1 MEPIAIIGIGC
12 RFPNANNPE
21 SFWKLLRNGI
31 DAIASVPKDRWDVDA
46 FYDPDPATPG
56 KMNTRWGGFLDRVDQ
71 FDPNFFGI
79 SPREAERIDPQ
90 HRLVLEVAW
99 EALEDAAIAPESLAG
114 SQTGV
119 FMGIGNYDYGRLL
132 CSDLSNINSHNG
144 TGLTLSVA
152 ANRLSYLL
160 DLHGPSMAI
169 ETACSSS
176 LVAVHSAC
184 QSLRSGESSLVIA
197 GGVSLMLSPDMTI
210 TFSQARMMAPDGRC
224 KTFDA
229 SANGYVRGEGC
240 GIVIL
245 KRLSDAIKNSD
256 RILAVI
262 RGSAVNHDGLSNGI
276 TAPNGKAQ
284 QAVIRQ
290 ALKNADVAP
299 AEISY
304 IEAHGTGTPLGD
316 PIEIRAIKAVLMPGR
331 SPAQRCGIGSV
342 KTNIGH
348 LEPAAGIAG
357 LIKVVLSLQHG
368 EIPPHLHLQQLNP
381 HLGLDGTPFF
391 IPQECYPWPKFSDRR
406 LAGMSGFSFGGTNCH
421 VILEAVPEESR
432 RVQEQGRT
440 GAGRMERPLHL
451 LTLSAKNEAALKE
464 LAQRYADF
472 VASHSDVSLA
482 DICFTANTGRVHFAH
497 RLAIVAD
504 SHQQLGDRLSNFT
517 VGKEISGLLSGKVV
531 NRQSPK
537 IAFLFTGQ
545 GSQYVGMGRQ
555 LYETQ
560 PTFRQTLER
569 CDEILRPYLDKPL
582 LEVLYSAEG
591 DSSLLDETA
600 YTQPALFALEYALA
614 QLWQSW
620 GITPQVV
627 IGHSLGEYVAACVA
641 GVFSLEDGLKLVAG
655 RASLMQALP
664 RTGEM
669 VAVFAS
675 QSKVQAAIQPYCPEI
690 SIATINSPE
699 NIVIS
704 GERSQIRTVV
714 AALEAQGI
722 KTQQLRVSHAFHSP
736 LLEPMLDAFETVA
749 SQVQFQTPRLPLIS
763 NLTGEI
769 LPSEYIPDATYWR
782 RHTREPVL
790 FMAGINTLFAQGYN
804 LFLEIGSKPIL
815 SRIGQKCQQNPATW
829 LPSLAQGQEDW
840 QVLLSSLYALY
851 MQGVDINWMGFEQDY
866 SRNRRSLPTYPFQRQ
881 RYWLKS
887 ATDDLPKVTQNTD
900 EITNRNDQKQEYF
913 QMENNHNHSAKPPQP
928 ILVTLRSIVGN
939 LLRIAPE
946 EVDIYTPFLEMGA
959 DSLILID
966 AVAKIENTYG
976 IKIAISQLFEEYR
989 TIEALATYIAGNL
1002 PPDLPQSES
1011 QPTQPKQPIP
1021 ETPLP
1026 KIDSTPISTSTE
1038 TLPET
1043 ALERI
1048 MSQQLQVMSQLMSQ
1062 QLETLKGKVPSP
1074 NENSSTPPL
1083 NSHSLCVSAPLR
1095 EKQNQKLIAETQV
1108 SQSQEN
1114 STSKD
1119 ENISS
1124 PVPCSPFPVPYF
1136 QTKELNPQQQHHL
1149 ETLIARYTKK
1159 TQKSK
1164 QRAAASRSILADSRA
1179 VAGFRPSIK
1188 ELVYPIIGERAKGSK
1203 FWDVDGNEYIDITMG
1218 FGVLLFGH
1226 GAPFITQ
1233 ALEAQIQQGIQLG
1246 PQSNLTTEVAQL
1258 MCELT
1263 NMERVT
1269 FCNSGTEAVMTALRL
1284 ARTATGRNKIA
1295 LFTGSYHGHFDGVL
1309 ARAANGE
1316 TSAVPIANGV
1326 SGQAVAD
1333 VLVLDYGN
1341 PQSLDILQ
1349 THADELAAV
1358 LVEPVQSRRPNLQ
1371 PQTFLQQL
1379 RQLTQAAGI
1388 ALIFDEVITGFRIHP
1403 GGFQAYS
1410 GIKADLVI
1418 YGKIIGGGQPMGVI
1432 AGKATYMN
1440 GIDGGKW
1447 NYGDASYPQ
1456 AEKTFFAGTF
1466 NKNHLAMAAARAV
1479 LQHFK
1484 QQGVALQQQLNHSTS
1499 RLAATLNAFFEAENV
1514 PMELVHF
1521 GSLFRFASTEN
1532 IDLLF
1537 YHLLEKGIYVWEG
1550 RNCFLSTAH
1559 TDKDIDYLIQAVKE
1573 SVEEL
1578 RQGGFFLKS
1587 SGKQLVQ
1594 DLRTANGKSNY
1605 RGRRGHGEN
1614 SESYGVSSIEDEKL
1628 CFLSAQSSE
1637 KRAKINLLTPKEI
1650 SDRLTPQF
1658 HQLIVQQ
1665 DLETFQKG
1673 LTKLE
1678 TLSLT
1683 YVLKAFQ
1690 QMGWEF
1696 HLGKKFTFAF
1706 IAEQLGVVNQHRQ
1719 LLGRL
1724 LEMLEEEGILRQ
1736 VNEQW
1741 EVLQVP
1747 EILEPQYKA
1756 ILLEYPTLEAELSL
1770 LQRCGQELA
1779 QVLQGKRHP
1788 LQLLFPNGDSTSLT
1802 KLYQDSPV
1810 ARIMN
1815 TLVQKTIAIAL
1826 ENLPQR
1832 SNVRILEIGAGTGG
1846 TTAHILPHLLA
1857 AQTEY
1862 VFTDLSPVFMDK
1874 ARQKFG
1880 DYPYI
1885 QYEILNI
1892 EQEPEA
1898 QGFAAHQYD
1907 VIVAANVLHAT
1918 TDLRQSL
1925 KHVLQLLVPGGLLV
1939 LMEGTSRQRWL
1950 DLIFGLTEG
1959 WWKFCD
1965 RDLRPSYP
1973 LLSSYQWQELL
1984 HSSGFREV
1992 VSIPSALQMFAVLP
2006 QQAVIVA
2013 EAAHKVPLTEAQ
2025 KQLWVLAQMS
2035 EEGLIAYNESVSLQ
2049 LQGSLN
2055 LEAMYQAVQKV
2066 VNRHE
2071 ALRTIISSQGDFQ
2084 QILPSVKID
2093 VPVIDFSNLESGGR
2107 KAKVV
2112 EWLKKEGRE
2121 PFDLSVGL
2129 LLRVHILKLES
2140 QLHLLLLTAHHIIID
2155 GWSIDVIF
2163 KDLATIYSAE
2173 CQGVPYQLEEPI
2185 QFREYINWQEQHNQG
2200 QKIAEDESYW
2210 LTQFAN
2216 SIPVLELPTDYPR
2229 PSVQTYAGVEH
2240 SMIIDASCCRELK
2253 NLSSQHGCTLF
2264 MTLLAAFNVLLHQ
2277 LSSQDGIAIGVPVA
2291 GQPHVGGKGLVGYC
2305 ANVLPLRF
2313 TLKNERFID
2322 YLNDVRKVLLNGY
2335 RHQDYPFSQLL
2346 KKLNIKRDP
2355 SRTPLIT
2362 VLFGM
2367 DKFGAELK
2375 FFGLEV
2381 EGFTNYIGIARRE
2394 LTWNIV
2400 EIEGQLSLK
2409 CNYNSDIYSSFT
2421 IQYWMEQFKII
2432 LRTVIEQ
2439 PDVCLDALTEK
2450 ITASDNEKQLA
2461 EEENLETFSIQKLKN
2476 FKRKALKN

>member
-21 SFWKLLRNGI
+21 SFWKLLHNGI
-31 DAIASVPKDRWDVDA
+31 DAIAPVPKDRWDVDA
-46 FYDPDPATPG
+46 FYDPDPATLG
-56 KMNTRWGGFLDRVDQ
+56 KMNTRWGGFLDMVDR
-71 FDPNFFGI
+71 FDPAFFGI

-119 FMGIGNYDYGRLL
+119 FVGIGNYDYGRLL

-144 TGLTLSVA
+144 TGLTLSIA

-169 ETACSSS
+169 ESACSSS
-176 LVAVHSAC
+176 LVSVHSAC
-184 QSLRSGESSLVIA
+184 QSLRSGESNLAIT

-229 SANGYVRGEGC
+229 SADGYVRGEGC

-245 KRLSDAIKNSD
+245 KRLGDAIEDND

-290 ALKNADVAP
+290 ALKNAGVVP

-316 PIEIRAIKAVLMPGR
+316 PIEIRALKAVLMQGR
-331 SPAQRCGIGSV
+331 SPEQRCGIGSV

-357 LIKVVLSLQHG
+357 LIKVVLSLQHE

-391 IPQECYPWPKFSDRR
+391 IPRECQRWTKFSDRR
-406 LAGMSGFSFGGTNCH
+406 LAGVSGFSFGGTNCH
-421 VILEAVPEESR
+421 VILEAAPEESR
-432 RVQEQGRT
+432 
-440 GAGRMERPLHL
+440 GAGGSQVERPLHL

-472 VASHSDVSLA
+472 VADRPDVPLA
-482 DICFTANTGRVHFAH
+482 DICFTANTGRSHFAH
-497 RLAIVAD
+497 RLAIVAQ

-517 VGKEISGLLSGKVV
+517 VGKEISGLSSGKVV
-531 NRQSPK
+531 SRQSPK

-545 GSQYVGMGRQ
+545 GSQYVNMGRQ
-555 LYETQ
+555 LYLTQ

-569 CDEILRPYLDKPL
+569 CDEILRPYLEKPL

-591 DSSLLDETA
+591 ESPLLDETA
-600 YTQPALFALEYALA
+600 YTQPALFALEYALF

-620 GITPQVV
+620 GITPHVV

-641 GVFSLEDGLKLVAG
+641 GVFSLEEGLKLVAG

-664 RTGEM
+664 QTGEM
-669 VAVFAS
+669 VAVFAP
-675 QSKVQAAIQPYCPEI
+675 QSKVQAAIQPYSPEI
-690 SIATINSPE
+690 SIATINDPE

-704 GERSQIRTVV
+704 GERTAVRAVV
-714 AALEAQGI
+714 VALEAEGI

-736 LLEPMLDAFETVA
+736 LIEPMLDAFETVA
-749 SQVQFQTPRLPLIS
+749 SQVQFQTPHLPLIS

-769 LPSEYIPDATYWR
+769 LPSEYIPDANYWR
-782 RHTREPVL
+782 RHTREPVR

-815 SRIGQKCQQNPATW
+815 SRIGQKCQPTTATW
-829 LPSLAQGQEDW
+829 LSTLAQGKDDW
-840 QVLLSSLYALY
+840 QVLLSSISALY
-851 MQGVDINWMGFEQDY
+851 MQGVDVNWIGFEQDY
-866 SRNRRSLPTYPFQRQ
+866 SRSRRSLPTYPFQRQ
-881 RYWLKS
+881 RYWINL
-887 ATDDLPKVTQNTD
+887 ATGDLPSVAQNRD
-900 EITNRNDQKQEYF
+900 EITNRKDEDSCVRRCPPLRSDCVAGVSPVVARRVKLSVAKQEYS
-913 QMENNHNHSAKPPQP
+913 QMESNQNHSAKPPQQ
-928 ILVTLRSIVGN
+928 ILLTLRSLVGN
-939 LLRIAPE
+939 LLQVAPE
-946 EVDIYTPFLEMGA
+946 QVDIYTPFLEMGA

-989 TIEALATYIAGNL
+989 TIEALATYIAGNIL
-1002 PPDLPQSES
+1002 PDLE
-1011 QPTQPKQPIP
+1011 TKQPIP
-1021 ETPLP
+1021 ETYLP
-1026 KIDSTPISTSTE
+1026 KIDTTPISTSTE

-1062 QLETLKGKVPSP
+1062 QLETLQGKGGTKQS
-1074 NENSSTPPL
+1074 EKAGEQGRRAGS
-1083 NSHSLCVSAPLR
+1083 R
-1095 EKQNQKLIAETQV
+1095 EPYQKPVTETQV
-1108 SQSQEN
+1108 R
-1114 STSKD
+1114 
-1119 ENISS
+1119 
-1124 PVPCSPFPVPYF
+1124 
-1136 QTKELNPQQQHHL
+1136 ELNPQQQRHL
-1149 ETLIARYTKK
+1149 EALIARYTKR

-1164 QRAAASRSILADSRA
+1164 QRAAASRSIHADSRA

-1203 FWDVDGNEYIDITMG
+1203 FWDVDDNEYIDITMG

-1226 GAPFITQ
+1226 GAPFVTQ
-1233 ALEAQIQQGIQLG
+1233 ALEEQIQQGIQLG
-1246 PQSNLTTEVAQL
+1246 PQSNLATEVAQL
-1258 MCELT
+1258 ICELT

-1284 ARTATGRNKIA
+1284 ARTATSRNKIA

-1349 THADELAAV
+1349 TYASELAAV

-1371 PQTFLQQL
+1371 PQAFLQQL

-1410 GIKADLVI
+1410 GIEADLVI

-1466 NKNHLAMAAARAV
+1466 NKNHMAMAAARAV
-1479 LQHFK
+1479 LHHLK
-1484 QQGVALQQQLNHSTS
+1484 QEGVALQQQLNHRTS
-1499 RLAATLNAFFEAENV
+1499 GLAATLNAYFEAENV

-1521 GSLFRFASTEN
+1521 GSLFRFSSREN

-1537 YHLLEKGIYVWEG
+1537 YHLLEKGIYIWEG

-1578 RQGGFFLKS
+1578 RLGGFLLKS
-1587 SGKQLVQ
+1587 SGKQL
-1594 DLRTANGKSNY
+1594 
-1605 RGRRGHGEN
+1605 
-1614 SESYGVSSIEDEKL
+1614 EDEKV
-1628 CFLSAQSSE
+1628 CALSATSVE
-1637 KRAKINLLTPKEI
+1637 KRTITNKAKEPVIYLPTPKEI

-1658 HQLIVQQ
+1658 NQLIVQQ
-1665 DLETFQKG
+1665 DLEAYQQG

-1678 TLSLT
+1678 ALSLT

-1690 QMGWEF
+1690 QMDWEF
-1696 HLGKKFTFAF
+1696 HLGKQFTFAF
-1706 IAEQLGVVNQHRQ
+1706 IAEQLGVVDQHRR

-1724 LEMLEEEGILRQ
+1724 LEILEEEGILRQ
-1736 VNEQW
+1736 VNDRW
-1741 EVLQVP
+1741 EVLRVP
-1747 EILEPQYKA
+1747 EIQEPQQKA
-1756 ILLEYPTLEAELSL
+1756 ILLEYPALEVELSL

-1810 ARIMN
+1810 ARIVN

-1826 ENLPQR
+1826 EDSPKYTQ
-1832 SNVRILEIGAGTGG
+1832 VQILEIGAGTGG
-1846 TTAHILPHLLA
+1846 TTAHILPHLPA
-1857 AQTEY
+1857 KQTEY
-1862 VFTDLSPVFMDK
+1862 VFTDLSPLFTAK
-1874 ARQKFG
+1874 AQQKFC
-1880 DYPYI
+1880 DYPFVC
-1885 QYEILNI
+1885 YEILDI

-1898 QGFAAHQYD
+1898 QGFGSHQYD
-1907 VIVAANVLHAT
+1907 IIVAANVLHAT
-1918 TDLRQSL
+1918 KNLRESL
-1925 KHVLQLLVPGGLLV
+1925 KHILQLLAPGGLLV
-1939 LMEGTSRQRWL
+1939 LMEGTARQRCL

-1959 WWKFCD
+1959 WWNFCD

-1973 LLSSYQWQELL
+1973 LLSTSQWQELL
-1984 HSSGFREV
+1984 QSSGFREV
-1992 VSIPSALQMFAVLP
+1992 VSIPSASQMFAVLP

-2035 EEGLIAYNESVSLQ
+2035 EEGSIAYNESVSLQ

-2055 LEAMYQAVQKV
+2055 LEAMHQAVQKV

-2071 ALRTIISSQGDFQ
+2071 ALRTIISTQGDFQ
-2084 QILPSVKID
+2084 QILPFVKID
-2093 VPVIDFSNLESGGR
+2093 VPVIDFSNLDSRNRE
-2107 KAKVV
+2107 AKVV
-2112 EWLKKEGRE
+2112 EWLRKEGRK
-2121 PFDLSVGL
+2121 PFDLSVGP

-2173 CQGVPYQLEEPI
+2173 CQSVPYQLEEPI
-2185 QFREYINWQEQHNQG
+2185 QFREYINWQEKQSQG

-2229 PSVQTYAGVEH
+2229 PPVQTYAGVEH

-2264 MTLLAAFNVLLHQ
+2264 MTLLAAFNLLLHQ
-2277 LSSQDGIAIGVPVA
+2277 LSGQDDIAIGVPVA
-2291 GQPHVGGKGLVGYC
+2291 GQPHVGGKDLVGYC

-2313 TLKNERFID
+2313 TLKNQRFID
-2322 YLNDVRKVLLNGY
+2322 YLNDVRKVLLDGY
-2335 RHQDYPFSQLL
+2335 GHQNYPFSQLL

-2362 VLFGM
+2362 ALFGM

-2400 EIEGQLSLK
+2400 EIDSQLSLK

-2421 IQYWMEQFKII
+2421 VQYWMEQFEII
-2432 LRTVIEQ
+2432 LHTVIKQ
-2439 PDVCLDALTEK
+2439 PDIWLDAIAERLTG
-2450 ITASDNEKQLA
+2450 SDRQKQIV
-2461 EEENLETFSIQKLKN
+2461 EEQNLEVASIQKLKN
-2476 FKRKALKN
+2476 FKRKAIEYQK

>member
-21 SFWKLLRNGI
+21 SFWKLLHNGI
-31 DAIASVPKDRWDVDA
+31 DAIASVPKERWDVDA

-56 KMNTRWGGFLDRVDQ
+56 KMNTRWGGFLDQVDQ
-71 FDPNFFGI
+71 FDPSFFGI

-114 SQTGV
+114 SQSGV
-119 FMGIGNYDYGRLL
+119 FIGIGNYDYGRLL
-132 CSDLSNINSHNG
+132 CSDLFNINSHNG

-184 QSLRSGESSLVIA
+184 QSLRSGESNLVIA
-197 GGVSLMLSPDMTI
+197 GGVSLMLTPDMTI

-245 KRLSDAIKNSD
+245 KRLNDAIKDSD
-256 RILAVI
+256 RILAII

-276 TAPNGKAQ
+276 TAPNGLAQ

-316 PIEIRAIKAVLMPGR
+316 PIEIRAIKAVLMSGR
-331 SPAQRCGIGSV
+331 SPEQRCGIGSV

-357 LIKVVLSLQHG
+357 LIKVVLSLQHR

-381 HLGLDGTPFF
+381 HLGLEGTPFF
-391 IPQECYPWPKFSDRR
+391 IPRECQPWTKFSDRR
-406 LAGMSGFSFGGTNCH
+406 LAGVSGFSFGGTNCH
-421 VILEAVPEESR
+421 VILEAAPSDFR
-432 RVQEQGRT
+432 LDNADRNPKSKIQNPKFI
-440 GAGRMERPLHL
+440 ERPLHL

-464 LAQRYADF
+464 LAQRYIDF
-472 VASHSDVSLA
+472 VASHPDVSVA
-482 DICFTANTGRVHFAH
+482 DICFTANTGRSHFAH
-497 RLAIVAD
+497 RLAIVAE
-504 SHQQLGDRLSNFT
+504 SHQQLGNYLSNFT
-517 VGKEISGLLSGKVV
+517 GNKEIFGLLSGKVV

-560 PTFRQTLER
+560 PIFKQTLER

-582 LEVLYSAEG
+582 LEVLYPSEG
-591 DSSLLDETA
+591 ESSLLDETA

-614 QLWQSW
+614 ELWQSW

-664 RTGEM
+664 QTGEM
-669 VAVFAS
+669 FAVFAS
-675 QSKVQAAIQPYCPEI
+675 ESKVQAAIQPYCQEI
-690 SIATINSPE
+690 SIATINGPE

-704 GERSQIRTVV
+704 GERSRIRAVV
-714 AALEAQGI
+714 GALETEGV

-736 LLEPMLDAFETVA
+736 LIEQMLDAFETVA

-769 LPSEYIPDATYWR
+769 LPSEYIPDANYWR
-782 RHTREPVL
+782 RQTREPVR
-790 FMAGINTLFAQGYN
+790 FMTGISTLLAQGYN

-815 SRIGQKCQQNPATW
+815 SRIGQKCQQNPANW
-829 LPSLAQGQEDW
+829 LSSLAQGQEDW
-840 QVLLSSLYALY
+840 QVLLSSLSALY
-851 MQGVDINWMGFEQDY
+851 MQGVDVNWMGFEQDY
-866 SRNRRSLPTYPFQRQ
+866 SRSRRSLPTYPFQRQ
-881 RYWLKS
+881 RYWLKL
-887 ATDDLPKVTQNTD
+887 ATGELPDVTQNKD
-900 EITNRNDQKQEYF
+900 EITNRKDVKQEYS
-913 QMENNHNHSAKPPQP
+913 QMESNQNHSAKLPQQ
-928 ILVTLRSIVGN
+928 ILVTLRSLVGN
-939 LLRIAPE
+939 LLQVAPE
-946 EVDIYTPFLEMGA
+946 QVDIYTPFLEMGA

-966 AVAKIENTYG
+966 VVAKIENTYG

-989 TIEALATYIAGNL
+989 TIEALATYIAGNI
-1002 PPDLPQSES
+1002 PPDL
-1011 QPTQPKQPIP
+1011 QPKQPIS

-1026 KIDSTPISTSTE
+1026 KIDSTPTLTSTE
-1038 TLPET
+1038 TLAET

-1048 MSQQLQVMSQLMSQ
+1048 MSQQLLVMSQLMSQ
-1062 QLETLKGKVPSP
+1062 QLETLKGKVSSP
-1074 NENSSTPPL
+1074 NENSSSKEKITAPPL
-1083 NSHSLCVSAPLR
+1083 NSHSLCATDTFHNGRNTRTEVSSSTPLR
-1095 EKQNQKLIAETQV
+1095 EKQNQKSLAETQ
-1108 SQSQEN
+1108 
-1114 STSKD
+1114 
-1119 ENISS
+1119 IR
-1124 PVPCSPFPVPYF
+1124 
-1136 QTKELNPQQQHHL
+1136 ELNPQQQHHL
-1149 ETLIARYTKK
+1149 EALIARYTKR

-1164 QRAAASRSILADSRA
+1164 HRAVASRPILADSRA

-1203 FWDVDGNEYIDITMG
+1203 FWDVDGNEYIDMTMG

-1226 GAPFITQ
+1226 DAPFITQ
-1233 ALEAQIQQGIQLG
+1233 ALEEQIQQGIQLG
-1246 PQSNLTTEVAQL
+1246 PQSNLATEVAEL
-1258 MCELT
+1258 ICELT
-1263 NMERVT
+1263 NTERVT

-1316 TSAVPIANGV
+1316 MSAVPMTTGV
-1326 SGQAVAD
+1326 SPYAVAD
-1333 VLVLDYGN
+1333 LLVLDYGN
-1341 PQSLDILQ
+1341 PQSLDILR
-1349 THADELAAV
+1349 TYTSELAAV

-1410 GIKADLVI
+1410 GIEADLVI

-1479 LQHFK
+1479 LQHLK
-1484 QQGVALQQQLNHSTS
+1484 QEGVALQQQLNNSTS
-1499 RLAATLNAFFEAENV
+1499 GLAATLNAYFEAENV

-1537 YHLLEKGIYVWEG
+1537 YHLIEKGIYIWEG

-1559 TDKDIDYLIQAVKE
+1559 TDKDIDYIIQAVKE

-1578 RQGGFFLKS
+1578 RQGGFLLKS
-1587 SGKQLVQ
+1587 SDKKNNKVY
-1594 DLRTANGKSNY
+1594 A
-1605 RGRRGHGEN
+1605 
-1614 SESYGVSSIEDEKL
+1614 
-1628 CFLSAQSSE
+1628 LSAMSVE
-1637 KRAKINLLTPKEI
+1637 KTAKITLPTPKEI

-1658 HQLIVQQ
+1658 NQLIVQQ
-1665 DLETFQKG
+1665 DLETYQQG

-1678 TLSLT
+1678 ALSLT
-1683 YVLKAFQ
+1683 HVLKAFQ

-1706 IAEQLGVVNQHRQ
+1706 IAEQLNVVSQHRR

-1724 LEMLEEEGILRQ
+1724 LEILEEEGILRQ
-1736 VNEQW
+1736 INDQW

-1747 EILEPQYKA
+1747 EIPEPQQQT
-1756 ILLEYPTLEAELSL
+1756 ILLEYPALEAELSL
-1770 LQRCGQELA
+1770 LQRCGEELA

-1788 LQLLFPNGDSTSLT
+1788 LQLLFPNGDSTNLT
-1802 KLYQDSPV
+1802 KLYQDSAL

-1815 TLVQKTIAIAL
+1815 ALVQKTIVIAL
-1826 ENLPQR
+1826 ENLPKR
-1832 SNVRILEIGAGTGG
+1832 SNLRILEIGAGTGG
-1846 TTAHILPHLLA
+1846 TTAHILPHLPA

-1862 VFTDLSPVFMDK
+1862 VFTDLSAVFMGK

-1880 DYPYI
+1880 NYPYV
-1885 QYEILNI
+1885 QYQVLNI

-1898 QGFAAHQYD
+1898 QGFATHQYD

-1918 TDLRQSL
+1918 TDLKQSL
-1925 KHVLQLLVPGGLLV
+1925 KHVSQLLAPGGLLV
-1939 LMEGTSRQRWL
+1939 LMEGTARQRWL

-1965 RDLRPSYP
+1965 RNLRPSYP
-1973 LLSSYQWQELL
+1973 LLSSTQWQELL

-1992 VSIPSALQMFAVLP
+1992 VSIPSASRTFGVLP

-2035 EEGLIAYNESVSLQ
+2035 EEGSIAYNESVNLQ
-2049 LQGSLN
+2049 LQGSLD
-2055 LEAMYQAVQKV
+2055 LEVMHQAVQKV

-2084 QILPSVKID
+2084 QILPFVKID
-2093 VPVIDFSNLESGGR
+2093 IPVIDFSNLDNRDRE
-2107 KAKVV
+2107 AKTL

-2121 PFDLSVGL
+2121 PFDLSVGP
-2129 LLRVHILKLES
+2129 LLRVRILKLES
-2140 QLHLLLLTAHHIIID
+2140 QLYLLVLTAHHIIID
-2155 GWSIDVIF
+2155 GWSIDIIF
-2163 KDLATIYSAE
+2163 KELATIYSAE
-2173 CQGVPYQLEEPI
+2173 CQGVPYQLEKPI
-2185 QFREYINWQEQHNQG
+2185 QFREYINWQEQQSQG
-2200 QKIAEDESYW
+2200 QKIVEDESYW
-2210 LTQFAN
+2210 LRQFTN

-2229 PSVQTYAGVEH
+2229 PPVQTYAGVEH
-2240 SMIIDASCCRELK
+2240 SMIIDAFCCRELK

-2264 MTLLAAFNVLLHQ
+2264 MTLLAAFNLLLHQ
-2277 LSSQDGIAIGVPVA
+2277 FSGQDDIVIGVPVA
-2291 GQPHVGGKGLVGYC
+2291 GQSHAGGKDLVGYC

-2313 TLKNERFID
+2313 TLKNQRFID
-2322 YLNDVRKVLLNGY
+2322 YLNDVRKILLNGY
-2335 RHQDYPFSQLL
+2335 GHQNYPFSQLL

-2355 SRTPLIT
+2355 SRTPLVT
-2362 VLFGM
+2362 ALFGM
-2367 DKFGAELK
+2367 DKFGAEPK
-2375 FFGLEV
+2375 FFGLEA

-2394 LTWNIV
+2394 LTWNAV
-2400 EIEGQLSLK
+2400 EIDGQLSVK
-2409 CNYNSDIYSSFT
+2409 CNYNSDIYSFST
-2421 IQYWMEQFKII
+2421 IHYWMEQFEII
-2432 LRTVIEQ
+2432 LRTVIKQ
-2439 PDVCLDALTEK
+2439 PDICLDAILEKLTE
-2450 ITASDNEKQLA
+2450 SDREKQLV
-2461 EEENLETFSIQKLKN
+2461 EEKKLEVSSIQKLKS

>member
-12 RFPNANNPE
+12 RFPKANNPE
-21 SFWKLLRNGI
+21 SFWKLLHNGV

-46 FYDPDPATPG
+46 FYDPDPTTPG
-56 KMNTRWGGFLDRVDQ
+56 KMNTRWGGFLDQVDQ
-71 FDPNFFGI
+71 FDPAFFEI

-119 FMGIGNYDYGRLL
+119 FIGIGNYDYGRIL
-132 CSDLSNINSHNG
+132 CSDLSNINSHHG

-184 QSLRSGESSLVIA
+184 QSLRSGESNLVIA
-197 GGVSLMLSPDMTI
+197 GGVSLMLTPDMTI

-240 GIVIL
+240 GILIL

-316 PIEIRAIKAVLMPGR
+316 PIEIRAIKAVLMAGR
-331 SPAQRCGIGSV
+331 SSEQRCGIGSV

-357 LIKVVLSLQHG
+357 LIKVVLSLQYG
-368 EIPPHLHLQQLNP
+368 EIPSHLHLQQLNP
-381 HLGLDGTPFF
+381 HLGLDKTPFF
-391 IPQECYPWPKFSDRR
+391 IPRECQPWPKFSDSASAAAKADRR
-406 LAGMSGFSFGGTNCH
+406 LAGVSGFSFGGTNCH
-421 VILEAVPEESR
+421 VILEAAPEASR
-432 RVQEQGRT
+432 GAEEERSRGAGEQGS
-440 GAGRMERPLHL
+440 GGGRIERPLHL
-451 LTLSAKNEAALKE
+451 LALSAKNETGLKE
-464 LAQRYADF
+464 LAQHYADF
-472 VASHSDVSLA
+472 VASNSDISLA
-482 DICFTANTGRVHFAH
+482 DICFTANTGRSHFAH
-497 RLAIVAD
+497 RLAIVAE
-504 SHQQLGDRLSNFT
+504 SHQQLGDSASAAAKADRLSNLT
-517 VGKEISGLLSGKVV
+517 TNKETFGLLSGKVV
-531 NRQSPK
+531 NRQPPK

-560 PTFRQTLER
+560 PTFRKTLER
-569 CDEILRPYLDKPL
+569 CDKILRPYLDQPL
-582 LEVLYSAEG
+582 LEVLYPSEG
-591 DSSLLDETA
+591 ESSLLDQTA
-600 YTQPALFALEYALA
+600 YTQPAIFALEYALA
-614 QLWQSW
+614 ELWQSW

-641 GVFSLEDGLKLVAG
+641 GVFSLEEGLKLVAG
-655 RASLMQALP
+655 RAQLMQALP
-664 RTGEM
+664 QTGEM
-669 VAVFAS
+669 FAVFAPEI
-675 QSKVQAAIQPYCPEI
+675 KVKAAIQPYSQTI

-704 GERSQIRTVV
+704 GERSPVRSVV
-714 AALEAQGI
+714 ATLEAQGI

-736 LLEPMLDAFETVA
+736 LIEPMLDAFETLA

-769 LPSEYIPDATYWR
+769 LPSEYTPDANYWR
-782 RHTREPVL
+782 RHTREPVR
-790 FMAGINTLFAQGYN
+790 FMAGINTLFAQGHN
-804 LFLEIGSKPIL
+804 LFLEIGAKPIL
-815 SRIGQKCQQNPATW
+815 SRIGQKCQQTPATW
-829 LPSLAQGQEDW
+829 LSSLVQGQEDW
-840 QVLLSSLYALY
+840 QVLLSSLSALY
-851 MQGVDINWMGFEQDY
+851 MQGVDINWTGFEQDY
-866 SRNRRSLPTYPFQRQ
+866 SRNKRSLPTYPFQRQ

-887 ATDDLPKVTQNTD
+887 ATSELPDVAQNTD
-900 EITNRNDQKQEYF
+900 EITNRKGQKQEYS
-913 QMENNHNHSAKPPQP
+913 QMENNHNHSANPPQQ
-928 ILVTLRSIVGN
+928 ILVTLRSLVGN
-939 LLRIAPE
+939 LLQISPE
-946 EVDIYTPFLEMGA
+946 KVDIYTPFLEMGA

-989 TIEALATYIAGNL
+989 TIEALATYIAGNT
-1002 PPDLPQSES
+1002 PPDL
-1011 QPTQPKQPIP
+1011 QPKQPIP
-1021 ETPLP
+1021 KTPLP
-1026 KIDSTPISTSTE
+1026 KIVSTPTSTPTE

-1048 MSQQLQVMSQLMSQ
+1048 MSQQLQVMSQLMFQ
-1062 QLETLKGKVPSP
+1062 QLETLRGTTTKVSSEKITPS
-1074 NENSSTPPL
+1074 PL
-1083 NSHSLCVSAPLR
+1083 NSPSLCASASLR
-1095 EKQNQKLIAETQV
+1095 EKKNQKPVAETQV
-1108 SQSQEN
+1108 
-1114 STSKD
+1114 
-1119 ENISS
+1119 
-1124 PVPCSPFPVPYF
+1124 
-1136 QTKELNPQQQHHL
+1136 KELNPHQQHHL
-1149 ETLIARYTKK
+1149 KTLIARYTKK
-1159 TQKSK
+1159 TQSSK

-1203 FWDVDGNEYIDITMG
+1203 FWDLDGNEYIDITMG

-1226 GAPFITQ
+1226 NAPFITQ

-1246 PQSNLTTEVAQL
+1246 PQSHLAAEVAEL
-1258 MCELT
+1258 ICELT
-1263 NMERVT
+1263 NTERVT

-1284 ARTATGRNKIA
+1284 SRTATGRNKIA

-1316 TSAVPIANGV
+1316 SAMPIANGV

-1333 VLVLDYGN
+1333 VLVLNYGN

-1349 THADELAAV
+1349 THAHELAAV

-1371 PQTFLQQL
+1371 PQEFLQKL
-1379 RQLTQAAGI
+1379 RQLTQTAGI

-1410 GIKADLVI
+1410 GIEADLVI

-1440 GIDGGKW
+1440 GIDGGQW
-1447 NYGDASYPQ
+1447 NYSDASYPQ

-1466 NKNHLAMAAARAV
+1466 NKNHMAMAAARAV
-1479 LQHFK
+1479 LQHLK
-1484 QQGVALQQQLNHSTS
+1484 QEGIKLQQQLNHSTS
-1499 RLAATLNAFFEAENV
+1499 KLAATLNAYFQAENV

-1537 YHLLEKGIYVWEG
+1537 YHLLEKGVYIWEG

-1559 TDKDIDYLIQAVKE
+1559 TDQDIDYLIATVKE
-1573 SVEEL
+1573 SVDEL
-1578 RQGGFFLKS
+1578 QQGGFLLQS
-1587 SGKQLVQ
+1587 ADICAPSATSV
-1594 DLRTANGKSNY
+1594 
-1605 RGRRGHGEN
+1605 
-1614 SESYGVSSIEDEKL
+1614 EKTQTITL
-1628 CFLSAQSSE
+1628 P
-1637 KRAKINLLTPKEI
+1637 TPKEI

-1665 DLETFQKG
+1665 DLAAYQQA

-1678 TLSLT
+1678 ALSFA

-1696 HLGKKFTFAF
+1696 HLGNKFTFPC
-1706 IAEQLGVVNQHRQ
+1706 IAEQLGIVNQHRR

-1724 LEMLEEEGILRQ
+1724 LEILEEEKILRQ
-1736 VNEQW
+1736 VNDRW

-1747 EILEPQYKA
+1747 ESPEPEEKA
-1756 ILLEYPTLEAELSL
+1756 ILLAYPALEAELSL

-1810 ARIMN
+1810 ARIIN
-1815 TLVQKTIAIAL
+1815 TLVQNTIAIAW
-1826 ENLPQR
+1826 ENLPKG

-1846 TTAHILPHLLA
+1846 TTAHILPHLPA

-1862 VFTDLSPVFMDK
+1862 VFTDLSPVFMGK
-1874 ARQKFG
+1874 ARQNFS

-1885 QYEILNI
+1885 QYQILDI
-1892 EQEPEA
+1892 EQEPEN

-1918 TDLRQSL
+1918 TDLKQSL
-1925 KHVLQLLVPGGLLV
+1925 KHVLQLLVPGGLLI
-1939 LMEGTSRQRWL
+1939 LMEGTTRQRWL

-1959 WWKFCD
+1959 WWRFCD
-1965 RDLRPSYP
+1965 HDLRPSYP
-1973 LLSSYQWQELL
+1973 LLSTSQWQELL
-1984 HSSGFREV
+1984 HSSGFREA
-1992 VSIPSALQMFAVLP
+1992 VSIPSASQMLSDLP

-2013 EAAHKVPLTEAQ
+2013 EAAHKIPLTEAQ

-2035 EEGLIAYNESVSLQ
+2035 EEGSIAYNESVSLQ
-2049 LQGSLN
+2049 LQGSLD
-2055 LEAMYQAVQKV
+2055 LKAMHQAVQKV

-2071 ALRTIISSQGDFQ
+2071 ALRTMISIQGDFQ

-2093 VPVIDFSNLESGGR
+2093 VPVIDFSNLESSDCAERSTKGDR
-2107 KAKVV
+2107 KTKVA
-2112 EWLKKEGRE
+2112 EWLKKEGHK
-2121 PFDLSVGL
+2121 PFDLSIAP

-2140 QLHLLLLTAHHIIID
+2140 QLHLLVLTAHHIIID
-2155 GWSIDVIF
+2155 GWSIDIIF

-2173 CQGVPYQLEEPI
+2173 CQGVRYQLEEPL
-2185 QFREYINWQEQHNQG
+2185 QFREYINSQG
-2200 QKIAEDESYW
+2200 QKIAKDESYW

-2229 PSVQTYAGVEH
+2229 PLVQTYAGVEH
-2240 SMIIDASCCRELK
+2240 CQIIDKSCCRELK
-2253 NLSSQHGCTLF
+2253 NLSSQHGCTSF
-2264 MTLLAAFNVLLHQ
+2264 MTLLAAFNLLLHQ
-2277 LSSQDGIAIGVPVA
+2277 LTVQDDIVIGVPVA
-2291 GQPHVGGKGLVGYC
+2291 GQSHVGGKDLVGYC

-2313 TLKNERFID
+2313 SLKNQSFTD
-2322 YLNDVRKVLLNGY
+2322 YLNDVRKVLINGY
-2335 RHQDYPFSQLL
+2335 EHQNYPFNQLL

-2362 VLFGM
+2362 ALFGM
-2367 DKFGAELK
+2367 DKFGAKLN

-2400 EIEGQLSLK
+2400 EINGQLLLK
-2409 CNYNSDIYSSFT
+2409 CNYNSDIYSSAT
-2421 IQYWMEQFKII
+2421 IAYWIEQFQII
-2432 LRTVIEQ
+2432 LRTVIKQ
-2439 PDVCLDALTEK
+2439 PNVLLDAIVEK
-2450 ITASDNEKQLA
+2450 LTASEKEKQLA
-2461 EEENLETFSIQKLKN
+2461 EEKKLEASSIQKLKN
-2476 FKRKALKN
+2476 FKRQALKS

>member
-21 SFWKLLRNGI
+21 SFWKLLHNGI
-31 DAIASVPKDRWDVDA
+31 NAIAPVPKDRWDVDA

-56 KMNTRWGGFLDRVDQ
+56 KMNTRWGSFLDQVDQ
-71 FDPNFFGI
+71 FDPAFFGI

-119 FMGIGNYDYGRLL
+119 FIGIGNYDYGRLL

-144 TGLTLSVA
+144 TGLTLSIG

-184 QSLRSGESSLVIA
+184 QSLRSGESNLAIT

-229 SANGYVRGEGC
+229 NANGYVRGEGC

-245 KRLSDAIKNSD
+245 KRLSDAIEDNNS
-256 RILAVI
+256 ILAVI

-290 ALKNADVAP
+290 ALKNAGVVP

-331 SPAQRCGIGSV
+331 SPEQRCGIGSV

-357 LIKVVLSLQHG
+357 LIKVVLSLQHKQ
-368 EIPPHLHLQQLNP
+368 IPPHLHLQQLNP

-391 IPQECYPWPKFSDRR
+391 IPRECQPWTKFSDRR
-406 LAGMSGFSFGGTNCH
+406 LAGVSGFSFGGTNCH
-421 VILEAVPEESR
+421 VILEAAPEESR
-432 RVQEQGRT
+432 VGRISQV
-440 GAGRMERPLHL
+440 ERPLHL
-451 LTLSAKNEAALKE
+451 LTLSAKNDAALKE

-472 VASHSDVSLA
+472 VAFHPDVSLA
-482 DICFTANTGRVHFAH
+482 DICFTANTGRSHFAH
-497 RLAIVAD
+497 RLAIVAE
-504 SHQQLGDRLSNFT
+504 SHQHLGDRLSNFT
-517 VGKEISGLLSGKVV
+517 VGKEISGLSSGKVV

-555 LYETQ
+555 LYLTQ
-560 PTFRQTLER
+560 PTFRQTLLR
-569 CDEILRPYLDKPL
+569 CDEILRPYLEKPL
-582 LEVLYSAEG
+582 LEVLYSAAGE
-591 DSSLLDETA
+591 SPLLDETA

-614 QLWQSW
+614 ELWQSW

-641 GVFSLEDGLKLVAG
+641 GVFSLEEGLKLVAG

-664 RTGEM
+664 QTGAM
-669 VAVFAS
+669 VAVFAPE
-675 QSKVQAAIQPYCPEI
+675 SKVQAAIQPYSQEI
-690 SIATINSPE
+690 SIATINGPE

-704 GERSQIRTVV
+704 GERSRLRAVV
-714 AALEAQGI
+714 VALEAEGI

-736 LLEPMLDAFETVA
+736 LIEPMLDAFATVA
-749 SQVQFQTPRLPLIS
+749 SQVQFQTPHLPLIS

-769 LPSEYIPDATYWR
+769 LPSEYIPDANYWR
-782 RHTREPVL
+782 RHTREPVR

-804 LFLEIGSKPIL
+804 LFLEIGSKPLL
-815 SRIGQKCQQNPATW
+815 SRIGQKCQHPATW
-829 LPSLAQGQEDW
+829 LSSLAPGQEDW
-840 QVLLSSLYALY
+840 QVMLSSLSALY
-851 MQGVDINWMGFEQDY
+851 MQGMDVNWMGFEQDY

-881 RYWLKS
+881 RYWIKS
-887 ATDDLPKVTQNTD
+887 ATGVVINSN
-900 EITNRNDQKQEYF
+900 EKQEYS
-913 QMENNHNHSAKPPQP
+913 QMESNQNHSAPPQQ
-928 ILVTLRSIVGN
+928 ILSTLRSLVGN
-939 LLRIAPE
+939 LLQVAPE
-946 EVDIYTPFLEMGA
+946 QVDIHTPFLEMGA

-976 IKIAISQLFEEYR
+976 IKIAISQLFEEHR
-989 TIEALATYIAGNL
+989 TIAALATYIAGNI
-1002 PPDLPQSES
+1002 PPDL
-1011 QPTQPKQPIP
+1011 QPKQPIP
-1021 ETPLP
+1021 ETSLP
-1026 KIDSTPISTSTE
+1026 IDSTPISTSTE

-1062 QLETLKGKVPSP
+1062 QLEILQAKGGTKTQV
-1074 NENSSTPPL
+1074 SSEKITASAI
-1083 NSHSLCVSAPLR
+1083 NSHD
-1095 EKQNQKLIAETQV
+1095 QKPVAETQV
-1108 SQSQEN
+1108 R
-1114 STSKD
+1114 
-1119 ENISS
+1119 
-1124 PVPCSPFPVPYF
+1124 
-1136 QTKELNPQQQHHL
+1136 ELNPQQQRHL
-1149 ETLIARYTKK
+1149 EALIARYTKR

-1164 QRAAASRSILADSRA
+1164 QRAAVSRSILADSRA

-1203 FWDVDGNEYIDITMG
+1203 FLDVDGNEYIDITMG

-1226 GAPFITQ
+1226 GAPFVTQ
-1233 ALEAQIQQGIQLG
+1233 ALAEQIQQGIQLG
-1246 PQSNLTTEVAQL
+1246 PQSNLATEVAEL
-1258 MCELT
+1258 ICELT

-1316 TSAVPIANGV
+1316 AVPIANGV

-1349 THADELAAV
+1349 TYASELAAV

-1371 PQTFLQQL
+1371 PQAFLQQL
-1379 RQLTQAAGI
+1379 RQLTQATGI

-1410 GIKADLVI
+1410 GIEADLVI

-1479 LQHFK
+1479 LQHLK
-1484 QQGVALQQQLNHSTS
+1484 QEGVALQQQLNHSTS
-1499 RLAATLNAFFEAENV
+1499 RLAATLNAYFEAEKV

-1537 YHLLEKGIYVWEG
+1537 YHLLEKGIYIWEG

-1559 TDKDIDYLIQAVKE
+1559 TDQDIDYLIQAVKE

-1578 RQGGFFLKS
+1578 QQGGFLLKS
-1587 SGKQLVQ
+1587 SGKQL
-1594 DLRTANGKSNY
+1594 
-1605 RGRRGHGEN
+1605 
-1614 SESYGVSSIEDEKL
+1614 EDEKV
-1628 CFLSAQSSE
+1628 CTLSATSVE
-1637 KRAKINLLTPKEI
+1637 KSTITNKAKEPAIYLPTPKEI
-1650 SDRLTPQF
+1650 SDRLTPQVN
-1658 HQLIVQQ
+1658 QLIVQQ
-1665 DLETFQKG
+1665 DLEAYQQG

-1678 TLSLT
+1678 ALSLT

-1706 IAEQLGVVNQHRQ
+1706 IVEQLGVVIQHRR
-1719 LLGRL
+1719 LLNRL

-1736 VNEQW
+1736 VNDRW
-1741 EVLQVP
+1741 EVLRVP
-1747 EILEPQYKA
+1747 EIQEPQPKI
-1756 ILLEYPTLEAELSL
+1756 ILLKYAALEVELSL

-1788 LQLLFPNGDSTSLT
+1788 LQLLFPSGDSTSLT

-1826 ENLPQR
+1826 ENLPKC
-1832 SNVRILEIGAGTGG
+1832 SSVRILEIGAGTGG
-1846 TTAHILPHLLA
+1846 TTAHILPHLPA

-1862 VFTDLSPVFMDK
+1862 VFTDLSPVFMGK
-1874 ARQKFG
+1874 ASQKFG
-1880 DYPYI
+1880 NYPYV
-1885 QYEILNI
+1885 QYQVLDI

-1925 KHVLQLLVPGGLLV
+1925 KHVLQLLAPSGLLV
-1939 LMEGTSRQRWL
+1939 LMEGTARQRWL

-1973 LLSSYQWQELL
+1973 LLSTFQWQELL
-1984 HSSGFREV
+1984 QSSGFREV
-1992 VSIPSALQMFAVLP
+1992 VSIPSASQMFAVLP

-2013 EAAHKVPLTEAQ
+2013 EAAHKFPLTEAQ

-2035 EEGLIAYNESVSLQ
+2035 EEGAIAYNESVSLQ
-2049 LQGSLN
+2049 LQGSLD
-2055 LEAMYQAVQKV
+2055 LEVMHQAVQKV

-2071 ALRTIISSQGDFQ
+2071 ALRTIVSSQGDFQ
-2084 QILPSVKID
+2084 QILPFVKID
-2093 VPVIDFSNLESGGR
+2093 VPVINFSNLDSCDHTECSAKGDRG
-2107 KAKVV
+2107 AKVL
-2112 EWLKKEGRE
+2112 EWLRKEGRK
-2121 PFDLSVGL
+2121 PFDLSVGP

-2140 QLHLLLLTAHHIIID
+2140 QLHLLVLTAHHIIID

-2173 CQGVPYQLEEPI
+2173 CQSVSYRLEEPI
-2185 QFREYINWQEQHNQG
+2185 QFREYINWQEQQSQG
-2200 QKIAEDESYW
+2200 EKIAEDESYW
-2210 LTQFAN
+2210 FTQFTN
-2216 SIPVLELPTDYPR
+2216 SIPVLGLPTDYPR
-2229 PSVQTYAGVEH
+2229 PLVQTYAGVERH
-2240 SMIIDASCCRELK
+2240 MIIDASCCREIK

-2264 MTLLAAFNVLLHQ
+2264 ITLLAAFNLLLHH
-2277 LSSQDGIAIGVPVA
+2277 LSDQDDIVIGVPVA
-2291 GQPHVGGKGLVGYC
+2291 GQSHIGGKNLVGYC
-2305 ANVLPLRF
+2305 TNVLPLRF
-2313 TLKNERFID
+2313 TLKNQSFVNYI
-2322 YLNDVRKVLLNGY
+2322 NDVRKVLLNGY
-2335 RHQDYPFSQLL
+2335 GHQNYPFSQLL

-2355 SRTPLIT
+2355 SRSPLIT
-2362 VLFGM
+2362 ALFGM

-2375 FFGLEV
+2375 FFGLEC
-2381 EGFTNYIGIARRE
+2381 EGFTNYIDIARRE

-2400 EIEGQLSLK
+2400 EIDGQLLLK
-2409 CNYNSDIYSSFT
+2409 CNYNSDIYSSST
-2421 IQYWMEQFKII
+2421 IQYWMEQYEII
-2432 LRTVIEQ
+2432 LRTVIKQ
-2439 PDVCLDALTEK
+2439 PDICYAIAEKLTE
-2450 ITASDNEKQLA
+2450 SDKKKQLA
-2461 EEENLETFSIQKLKN
+2461 EEKKLEASSIQKLKN

>member
-21 SFWKLLRNGI
+21 SFWKLLHNGI
-31 DAIASVPKDRWDVDA
+31 DAIASVPKNRWDVDA

-56 KMNTRWGGFLDRVDQ
+56 KMNTRWGGFLDQVDQ
-71 FDPNFFGI
+71 FDPSFFGI
-79 SPREAERIDPQ
+79 SPREAERTDPQ

-119 FMGIGNYDYGRLL
+119 FIGIGNYDYGRLL
-132 CSDLSNINSHNG
+132 CSNLSNINSHNG

-184 QSLRSGESSLVIA
+184 QSLRSGESNLVIT

-224 KTFDA
+224 KTFDT

-245 KRLSDAIKNSD
+245 KRLSDAIEDNN
-256 RILAVI
+256 RILAII

-276 TAPNGKAQ
+276 TAPNGLAQ

-290 ALKNADVAP
+290 ALKNAGVAP

-316 PIEIRAIKAVLMPGR
+316 PIEIRAIKAVLMQGR
-331 SPAQRCGIGSV
+331 SPEQSCGIGSV

-357 LIKVVLSLQHG
+357 LIKVVLSLQYG

-381 HLGLDGTPFF
+381 HLGLEGTPFF
-391 IPQECYPWPKFSDRR
+391 IPTECQPWTKFSDRR
-406 LAGMSGFSFGGTNCH
+406 LAGVSGFSFGGTNCH
-421 VILEAVPEESR
+421 VILEAAPEES
-432 RVQEQGRT
+432 QKKEAT
-440 GAGRMERPLHL
+440 ERSLHL

-472 VASHSDVSLA
+472 VASHSDLPLA
-482 DICFTANTGRVHFAH
+482 DICFTANMGRSHFAH
-497 RLAIVAD
+497 RLAIVAE
-504 SHQQLGDRLSNFT
+504 SHQQLGDDLNNFT
-517 VGKEISGLLSGKVV
+517 LGKEISGVLSGKVA

-545 GSQYVGMGRQ
+545 GSQYVGMARQ

-560 PTFRQTLER
+560 PTFRQTLKR
-569 CDEILRPYLDKPL
+569 CDQILRPYLDQPL
-582 LEVLYSAEG
+582 LEVLYSAE
-591 DSSLLDETA
+591 DESSLLDATA
-600 YTQPALFALEYALA
+600 YTQPAIFALEYALA
-614 QLWQSW
+614 ELWQSW

-627 IGHSLGEYVAACVA
+627 MGHSLGEYVAACVA
-641 GVFSLEDGLKLVAG
+641 GVFSLEEGLKLVAG

-664 RTGEM
+664 QTGEM
-669 VAVFAS
+669 VAVFAP
-675 QSKVQAAIQPYCPEI
+675 QSKVQAAIQPYFQEI

-704 GERSQIRTVV
+704 GERSPVRAVV
-714 AALEAQGI
+714 ATLAAEGI

-736 LLEPMLDAFETVA
+736 LIEPMLDAFETVA

-769 LPSEYIPDATYWR
+769 LPCEYIPDANYWR
-782 RHTREPVL
+782 RHTREPVR
-790 FMAGINTLFAQGYN
+790 FMAGINNLFAQGYN

-815 SRIGQKCQQNPATW
+815 SRIGQKCQQTPATW
-829 LPSLAQGQEDW
+829 LSSLAQGQEDW
-840 QVLLSSLYALY
+840 QVLLSSLSALY
-851 MQGVDINWMGFEQDY
+851 MQGVDVNWMGFEQDY

-881 RYWLKS
+881 RYWLKL
-887 ATDDLPKVTQNTD
+887 ATDDLSDIAPNKD
-900 EITNRNDQKQEYF
+900 EITNRKYGKQEF
-913 QMENNHNHSAKPPQP
+913 SQMENNQNHSAKPPQQ
-928 ILVTLRSIVGN
+928 ILVTLRSLVGN
-939 LLRIAPE
+939 LLQIAPE
-946 EVDIYTPFLEMGA
+946 QVDIYTPFLEMGA

-966 AVAKIENTYG
+966 AVAKIENAYG
-976 IKIAISQLFEEYR
+976 IKIAMSQLFEEYR
-989 TIEALATYIAGNL
+989 TLEALATYIADNI
-1002 PPDLPQSES
+1002 PPDLH
-1011 QPTQPKQPIP
+1011 PKQPIW
-1021 ETPLP
+1021 ETSLP
-1026 KIDSTPISTSTE
+1026 KIDSTPTSTPAE
-1038 TLPET
+1038 NLPET

-1048 MSQQLQVMSQLMSQ
+1048 ISQQLQVMSQ
-1062 QLETLKGKVPSP
+1062 QLETLRGTKTQVSSPNISSPSP
-1074 NENSSTPPL
+1074 EKITAPGLDSP
-1083 NSHSLCVSAPLR
+1083 SLCVSASLR
-1095 EKQNQKLIAETQV
+1095 VSEAGRSPINPTSHQHTSDNGKQNQK
-1108 SQSQEN
+1108 
-1114 STSKD
+1114 
-1119 ENISS
+1119 
-1124 PVPCSPFPVPYF
+1124 PVAV
-1136 QTKELNPQQQHHL
+1136 KELNPRQQHHL

-1164 QRAAASRSILADSRA
+1164 QKAAASRSILADSRA

-1246 PQSNLTTEVAQL
+1246 PQSNLATEVAEL
-1258 MCELT
+1258 IGELT

-1316 TSAVPIANGV
+1316 ISAVPVTTGI
-1326 SGQAVAD
+1326 SPYAVAD
-1333 VLVLDYGN
+1333 LLVLDYGN

-1349 THADELAAV
+1349 TYAGEIAAV

-1371 PQTFLQQL
+1371 PQEFLQQL
-1379 RQLTQAAGI
+1379 RQLTQTAGI

-1410 GIKADLVI
+1410 GIEADLVI

-1432 AGKATYMN
+1432 AGKAIYMN

-1466 NKNHLAMAAARAV
+1466 NKNHMTLAAARAV
-1479 LQHFK
+1479 LQHLK
-1484 QQGVALQQQLNHSTS
+1484 QEGVALQQRLNQRTS
-1499 RLAATLNAFFEAENV
+1499 ELAATLNAYFEAENV

-1521 GSLFRFASTEN
+1521 GSLFRLASTEN

-1537 YHLLEKGIYVWEG
+1537 YHLLEKGIYIWEG

-1573 SVEEL
+1573 SVQEL
-1578 RQGGFFLKS
+1578 RQGSFLLKS
-1587 SGKQLVQ
+1587 SSK
-1594 DLRTANGKSNY
+1594 K
-1605 RGRRGHGEN
+1605 
-1614 SESYGVSSIEDEKL
+1614 DEKVRV
-1628 CFLSAQSSE
+1628 LSGTSVE
-1637 KRAKINLLTPKEI
+1637 KRAKINLPTPKEI

-1658 HQLIVQQ
+1658 NQLIVQQ
-1665 DLETFQKG
+1665 GLETYQQG

-1678 TLSLT
+1678 ALSLT

-1706 IAEQLGVVNQHRQ
+1706 IAEQLGVVKQHRR

-1736 VNEQW
+1736 IHEQW
-1741 EVLQVP
+1741 EVLRIP
-1747 EILEPQYKA
+1747 EIPEPQQQS
-1756 ILLEYPTLEAELSL
+1756 ILLEYPALEAELSL

-1826 ENLPQR
+1826 ENLPKH
-1832 SNVRILEIGAGTGG
+1832 SKARILEIGAGTGG
-1846 TTAHILPHLLA
+1846 TTAHILPHLPA
-1857 AQTEY
+1857 GQTEY
-1862 VFTDLSPVFMDK
+1862 VFTDLSPVFMGK

-1880 DYPYI
+1880 NYPYV
-1885 QYEILNI
+1885 QYQILDI

-1907 VIVAANVLHAT
+1907 VVVAANVLHAT

-1925 KHVLQLLVPGGLLV
+1925 KSILQLLAPGGLLV
-1939 LMEGTSRQRWL
+1939 LMEGTARQRWL

-1973 LLSSYQWQELL
+1973 LLSAYQWQELL
-1984 HSSGFREV
+1984 QSSGFREV
-1992 VSIPSALQMFAVLP
+1992 ASLPSTSQMFAVLP

-2055 LEAMYQAVQKV
+2055 LEVMHQALQKV

-2093 VPVIDFSNLESGGR
+2093 IPVIEFSNLDSCDR
-2107 KAKVV
+2107 QVKVA
-2112 EWLKKEGRE
+2112 EWLRKEGRE
-2121 PFDLSVGL
+2121 PFDLSIGP

-2140 QLHLLLLTAHHIIID
+2140 QLHLLVLTAHHIIID

-2163 KDLATIYSAE
+2163 KDLGTIYSAE
-2173 CQGVPYQLEEPI
+2173 CQNVPYQLEEPI
-2185 QFREYINWQEQHNQG
+2185 QFREYINWQEQQNQG
-2200 QKIAEDESYW
+2200 QKIAEDEAYW
-2210 LTQFAN
+2210 LTQFSH
-2216 SIPVLELPTDYPR
+2216 SIPILELPTDYPR
-2229 PSVQTYAGVEH
+2229 PPVQTYAGVEH
-2240 SMIIDASCCRELK
+2240 SMMIDTSCCWELK
-2253 NLSSQHGCTLF
+2253 NLSSQHRCTLF

-2277 LSSQDGIAIGVPVA
+2277 LSGQNDIVIGVPVA
-2291 GQPHVGGKGLVGYC
+2291 GQSHIGSKDIVGYC

-2313 TLKNERFID
+2313 PFKKQSFID
-2322 YLNDVRKVLLNGY
+2322 YLSDVRKVLLNGY
-2335 RHQDYPFSQLL
+2335 KHQNYPFNQLL
-2346 KKLNIKRDP
+2346 KKLNIKRNP

-2362 VLFGM
+2362 ALFGM
-2367 DKFGAELK
+2367 DKFGTELK

-2381 EGFTNYIGIARRE
+2381 GGFTNFIAIARRE

-2400 EIEGQLSLK
+2400 EIDGQLSLK
-2409 CNYNSDIYSSFT
+2409 CNYNSDVYSSAT
-2421 IQYWMEQFKII
+2421 VQHWMEQFEMI
-2432 LRTVIEQ
+2432 LCTVIKQ
-2439 PDVCLDALTEK
+2439 PDVPLDVIAEK
-2450 ITASDNEKQLA
+2450 LTASDKEKQLA
-2461 EEENLETFSIQKLKN
+2461 EEKNLEASSIQKLKN
-2476 FKRKALKN
+2476 FKRKALKD